1 MSVYEEKIDYFRKV
15 IDDIIRGINY
25 YNSLNIITIN
35 EYTNAQ
41 EALEKTVNLINTIN
55 HDNIIN
61 DLQYINNN
69 ISVLIK
75 NYGCFN
81 FENIINVCLSNSFAI
96 KNFDDEL
103 FLKYKVLE
111 KYLHPLNYKIINW
124 NTKIL
129 KINKEISKN
138 KILSDKNILESNTL
152 ECFDMAKCT
161 NNFIIRVH
169 GIKVIIHDYNNKK
182 TLVIE
187 NICDEILLT
196 NSNYN
201 FIINKKNNILNF
213 INETGAC
220 NNELFNNQ
228 IWRNFMNNLLL
239 KDILIYSN
247 QEHYNKYIFT
257 I

>member
-55 HDNIIN
+55 RDNIIN

-96 KNFDDEL
+96 KNFDHEL
-103 FLKYKVLE
+103 FLKYKVGFFIESLTPGFAARC
-111 KYLHPLNYKIINW
+111 KTKSYLFLIF
-124 NTKIL
+124 L
-129 KINKEISKN
+129 K
-138 KILSDKNILESNTL
+138 KILS
-152 ECFDMAKCT
+152 
-161 NNFIIRVH
+161 
-169 GIKVIIHDYNNKK
+169 
-182 TLVIE
+182 
-187 NICDEILLT
+187 
-196 NSNYN
+196 
-201 FIINKKNNILNF
+201 
-213 INETGAC
+213 
-220 NNELFNNQ
+220 
-228 IWRNFMNNLLL
+228 L
-239 KDILIYSN
+239 KS
-247 QEHYNKYIFT
+247 
-257 I
+257 

>member
-69 ISVLIK
+69 ISALIK

-96 KNFDDEL
+96 KNFDHEL

-138 KILSDKNILESNTL
+138 KILYRSNASKTDIRQKIL
-152 ECFDMAKCT
+152 
-161 NNFIIRVH
+161 
-169 GIKVIIHDYNNKK
+169 
-182 TLVIE
+182 
-187 NICDEILLT
+187 
-196 NSNYN
+196 
-201 FIINKKNNILNF
+201 
-213 INETGAC
+213 
-220 NNELFNNQ
+220 
-228 IWRNFMNNLLL
+228 
-239 KDILIYSN
+239 
-247 QEHYNKYIFT
+247 
-257 I
+257 